1 MELTIIV
8 ILVSL
13 FIGLIGYQV
22 WSEQVWRMDNHGS
35 SVANEKDHYHFLG
48 LYFNK
53 SDKRIFV
60 SKKSGGGLTF
70 NFGNPIALALLLI
83 IIAGIIFLITF

>member
-1 MELTIIV
+1 MELTIII

-13 FIGLIGYQV
+13 FIGLIVYQV
-22 WSEQVWRMDNHGS
+22 RSEQVWRMDNHGS
-35 SVANEKDHYHFLG
+35 SVVNEKDHYHFLG

-60 SKKSGGGLTF
+60 SKKSGGGFTF
-70 NFGNPIALALLLI
+70 NFGNSIALALILI
-83 IIAGIIFLITF
+83 ILVGYFYLFTQ